1 VGTSRFHCTAAYTRC
16 LRCAGAPRRP
26 TSGSELSLHIASCH
40 AALSDPGEFEHR
52 IVQIHDADM
61 VFAMGTLARHSR
73 YLHNPFHVGDHFG
86 AARVHNCYGLTG
98 CSPPRTDLTGTRF
111 QPQEAFTSRLSTERS
126 PLPSLDITTTSNWT
140 PMSAGLPP
148 AAMAASF
155 AARSHRSWRADFPHH
170 ALRQLV
176 HSFHCYLF
184 KLRFHGQLIFSLNRR
199 PCLPLNGAHVAQ
211 EQFNYR

>member
-73 YLHNPFHVGDHFG
+73 SLHNPFHVGVHFG
-86 AARVHNCYGLTG
+86 AARVHNCYSLTG

-126 PLPSLDITTTSNWT
+126 PLPSLDMTTTSI
-140 PMSAGLPP
+140 GLLCRRDFHPLQWQL
-148 AAMAASF
+148 ASLHAPTERGVRISRTTLF
-155 AARSHRSWRADFPHH
+155 SSWLTASLLFVQVSFPWLAD
-170 ALRQLV
+170 L
-176 HSFHCYLF
+176 LF
-184 KLRFHGQLIFSLNRR
+184 
-199 PCLPLNGAHVAQ
+199 
-211 EQFNYR
+211 E